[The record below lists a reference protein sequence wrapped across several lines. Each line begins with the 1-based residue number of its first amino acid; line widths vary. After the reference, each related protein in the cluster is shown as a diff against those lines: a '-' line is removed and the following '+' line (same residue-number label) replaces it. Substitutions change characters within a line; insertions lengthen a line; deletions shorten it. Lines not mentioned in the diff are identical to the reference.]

1 MQHGKPEKVFGA
13 IIGKQKG
20 RQIEVMNS
28 FELDV
33 VLVNGE
39 MIVDREYY
47 NMKEEQFKQVCR
59 HFLANC

>member
-1 MQHGKPEKVFGA
+1 MKSQQNRIELVTRPE
-13 IIGKQKG
+13 G

-59 HFLANC
+59 H

>member
-1 MQHGKPEKVFGA
+1 MKSQQNRIKSVTRPE
-13 IIGKQKG
+13 G

-59 HFLANC
+59 HWN